1 MKKLGKLTLN
11 EMQGY
16 APINAEEQ
24 MAMKGG
30 TLPPSQW
37 IPYIVAAWKMA
48 KDIMEMVN
56 GSGSSA
62 TPSGSNIIR
71 MYGPDSVVT
80 SDGTKIYYPDSVYVG
95 SGK

>member
-16 APINAEEQ
+16 APIDAEEQ

-56 GSGSSA
+56 GSGGSTS
-62 TPSGSNIIR
+62 PSCPPGSISIHQ
-71 MYGPDSVVT
+71 PDSVVF
-80 SDGTKIYYPDSVYVG
+80 DNGIKVYG
-95 SGK
+95 SGLICIPN